1 MGFRLSFYN
10 IPKKLADKVQTVKSD
25 EELYSYEDDLKNE
38 EMLYDTAYSL
48 MSTFLGENGQY
59 VSRLFDAKLRIE
71 EDCFYG
77 KMNKEQFKNLIELAV
92 KNTMDTEKK
101 FKEKYKDEEKVKEE
115 LVRSYRYELDTLN
128 YVFETRIADEYK
140 WRICY
145 PYTWIEEIANYMFIY
160 KAFDWENNVIFVYG
174 G

>member
-1 MGFRLSFYN
+1 MGFRLSFYS
-10 IPKKLADKVQTVKSD
+10 IPKTLADKVQTVKSD
-25 EELYSYEDDLKNE
+25 EELYSYEDDLKRE

-48 MSTFLGENGQY
+48 MFTFLDENEQY

-77 KMNKEQFKNLIELAV
+77 KMNQEQFKKFIELAV
-92 KNTMDTEKK
+92 RNVMDTEKK
-101 FKEKYKDEEKVKEE
+101 FKEKYNDEEKVKEE

-160 KAFDWENNVIFVYG
+160 KTFDWNNNVIFVFG

>member
-10 IPKKLADKVQTVKSD
+10 IPKTLADKVQTVKSD

-48 MSTFLGENGQY
+48 MSTFLNEDEKY
-59 VSRLFDAKLRIE
+59 ISRLFNANLNIE

-92 KNTMDTEKK
+92 RDVMDTEKK

-115 LVRSYRYELDTLN
+115 LVRSYRYKLDTLN

-145 PYTWIEEIANYMFIY
+145 PYTWIEEIANYLFIY
-160 KAFDWENNVIFVYG
+160 KTFDWENNVIFVYG

>member
-1 MGFRLSFYN
+1 MGFRVSFYN
-10 IPKKLADKVQTVKSD
+10 IPKTLADKVQTVKSD
-25 EELYSYEDDLKNE
+25 EELFSYEEDLKKE

-48 MSTFLGENGQY
+48 MPTLLNEDEKY
-59 VSRLFDAKLRIE
+59 VSRLFNASLNIE

-77 KMNKEQFKNLIELAV
+77 KMDKQQFKNLIDLAII
-92 KNTMDTEKK
+92 KTMDTEKK
-101 FKEKYKDEEKVKEE
+101 IKEEYKDEEKVKEE
-115 LVRSYRYELDTLN
+115 LVRSYRYELNTLN
-128 YVFETRIADEYK
+128 YVFATRIADEYK

-160 KAFDWENNVIFVYG
+160 KTFDWENNVIFVFG

>member
-10 IPKKLADKVQTVKSD
+10 IPKTLADKVQTVKSD

-48 MSTFLGENGQY
+48 MPMFLGENGQY

-92 KNTMDTEKK
+92 RNVMDTEKK

-160 KAFDWENNVIFVYG
+160 KIFDWENNVIFVYG

>member
-1 MGFRLSFYN
+1 MGFRLTFYN
-10 IPKKLADKVQTVKSD
+10 IPKTLADKVQTVKSD
-25 EELYSYEDDLKNE
+25 EELYSYEDDLKRE
-38 EMLYDTAYSL
+38 KMLYDTAYSL
-48 MSTFLGENGQY
+48 VSTFLDENEQY

-77 KMNKEQFKNLIELAV
+77 KMNKEQFKEFIELAV
-92 KNTMDTEKK
+92 SNVMDTEKRYK
-101 FKEKYKDEEKVKEE
+101 DKYKDEEKVKEE
-115 LVRSYRYELDTLN
+115 LVRSYRFELDTLN
-128 YVFETRIADEYK
+128 HVFETRIADEYK

-160 KAFDWENNVIFVYG
+160 KTFDWQNNVIFVYG

>member
-48 MSTFLGENGQY
+48 MSMFLGENGQY

-160 KAFDWENNVIFVYG
+160 KIFDWENNVIFVYG

>member
-1 MGFRLSFYN
+1 MGFRISFYN
-10 IPKKLADKVQTVKSD
+10 IPKTLADKVQTVKSD
-25 EELYSYEDDLKNE
+25 EELFSYEKDLKREN
-38 EMLYDTAYSL
+38 MLYDTAYSL
-48 MSTFLGENGQY
+48 MSTFLDENEQY

-77 KMNKEQFKNLIELAV
+77 KMNKEQFKKFIELAV
-92 KNTMDTEKK
+92 RNVMDTEKRYK
-101 FKEKYKDEEKVKEE
+101 DKYKDEEKVKEE

-160 KAFDWENNVIFVYG
+160 KTFDWENNVIFVFG

>member
-10 IPKKLADKVQTVKSD
+10 IPKTLVDKVQTVKSD
-25 EELYSYEDDLKNE
+25 EELFSYEEDLKKE
-38 EMLYDTAYSL
+38 EMLYDTVYSL
-48 MSTFLGENGQY
+48 MSTFLNEDEKY
-59 VSRLFDAKLRIE
+59 ISRLFNANLNIE

-92 KNTMDTEKK
+92 RNVMDTEKN
-101 FKEKYKDEEKVKEE
+101 FKEKYKDEEEVKEE
-115 LVRSYRYELDTLN
+115 LVRSYRYELNTLN
-128 YVFETRIADEYK
+128 YVFDTHIADEYK

-145 PYTWIEEIANYMFIY
+145 AYTWTEEIANYLFIY
-160 KAFDWENNVIFVYG
+160 KTFDWENNVIFVYG

>member
-10 IPKKLADKVQTVKSD
+10 IPKTLADKVQTVRSD
-25 EELYSYEDDLKNE
+25 EELYSYEDDLKRE
-38 EMLYDTAYSL
+38 KMLYDTAYSFV
-48 MSTFLGENGQY
+48 STFLDENEQY

-77 KMNKEQFKNLIELAV
+77 KMNKEQFKEFIELAV
-92 KNTMDTEKK
+92 RNVMDTEKRY
-101 FKEKYKDEEKVKEE
+101 KEKYKDEEKVKEE

-160 KAFDWENNVIFVYG
+160 KTFDWQNNVIFVYG

>member
-10 IPKKLADKVQTVKSD
+10 IPKTLADKVQTVKSD
-25 EELYSYEDDLKNE
+25 EELFSYEEDLNKQQ
-38 EMLYDTAYSL
+38 MLYDTAYSL
-48 MSTFLGENGQY
+48 MPTLLNEDEKY
-59 VSRLFDAKLRIE
+59 VSRLFNTSLNIE

-77 KMNKEQFKNLIELAV
+77 KMDKQQFKNLIDLAITR
-92 KNTMDTEKK
+92 TMNTEKRL
-101 FKEKYKDEEKVKEE
+101 KEKYKDEEKVKEE
-115 LVRSYRYELDTLN
+115 LVRSYRYELNTLN
-128 YVFETRIADEYK
+128 HVFETRIADEYK

-160 KAFDWENNVIFVYG
+160 KTFDWENNVIFVFG

>member
-160 KAFDWENNVIFVYG
+160 KTFDWENNVIFVFG

>member
-10 IPKKLADKVQTVKSD
+10 IPKTLADKVQTVKSD

-48 MSTFLGENGQY
+48 MSTFLGENGRY
-59 VSRLFDAKLRIE
+59 VSRLFDANLRIE

-92 KNTMDTEKK
+92 KNTMDTEKR
-101 FKEKYKDEEKVKEE
+101 FKDKYKDEEKVKEE

-160 KAFDWENNVIFVYG
+160 KIFDWENNVIFVYG

>member
-10 IPKKLADKVQTVKSD
+10 IPKTLADKVQTVKSD

-92 KNTMDTEKK
+92 RNVMDTEKK

-160 KAFDWENNVIFVYG
+160 KIFDWENNVIFVYG

>member
-10 IPKKLADKVQTVKSD
+10 IPKTLADKVQTVKSD

-160 KAFDWENNVIFVYG
+160 KTFDWENNVIFVYG

>member
-10 IPKKLADKVQTVKSD
+10 IPKTLADKVQTVKSD

-48 MSTFLGENGQY
+48 MPTFLDENGQY
-59 VSRLFDAKLRIE
+59 VNRLFDAKLRIE

-92 KNTMDTEKK
+92 RNVMDTEKK

-145 PYTWIEEIANYMFIY
+145 PYTWIEEIANYLFIY
-160 KAFDWENNVIFVYG
+160 KTFDWENNVIFVYG

>member
-10 IPKKLADKVQTVKSD
+10 IPKTLADKVQTVKSD
-25 EELYSYEDDLKNE
+25 EELFSYEEDLKKE

-48 MSTFLGENGQY
+48 MPTLLNEDEKY
-59 VSRLFDAKLRIE
+59 VSRLFNASLGIE

-77 KMNKEQFKNLIELAV
+77 KMDKQQFKNLIDLAII
-92 KNTMDTEKK
+92 KTMDTEKRLN
-101 FKEKYKDEEKVKEE
+101 EKYNDEEKVKEE
-115 LVRSYRYELDTLN
+115 LVRSYRYELNTLN
-128 YVFETRIADEYK
+128 YVFDTHIADKYK

-145 PYTWIEEIANYMFIY
+145 PYTWIEEIANYMYIY
-160 KAFDWENNVIFVYG
+160 KTFDWENNVIFVYG

>member
-92 KNTMDTEKK
+92 RNVMDTEKN

-115 LVRSYRYELDTLN
+115 LVKSYRYELNTLN

-160 KAFDWENNVIFVYG
+160 KIFDWENNVIFVYG

>member
-160 KAFDWENNVIFVYG
+160 KTFDWENNVIFVYG

>member
-48 MSTFLGENGQY
+48 MPTFLGENEQY

-92 KNTMDTEKK
+92 SNVMDTEKK
-101 FKEKYKDEEKVKEE
+101 FKEEYKDEEKVKEE
-115 LVRSYRYELDTLN
+115 LVRSYRYELDTLD
-128 YVFETRIADEYK
+128 YVFKTRIADEYK

-145 PYTWIEEIANYMFIY
+145 AYNWIEEIANYMFIY
-160 KAFDWENNVIFVYG
+160 KTFDWENNVIFVYG

>member
-1 MGFRLSFYN
+1 M
-10 IPKKLADKVQTVKSD
+10 ADKVQTVKSD
-25 EELYSYEDDLKNE
+25 EELFSYEEDLKKE

-48 MSTFLGENGQY
+48 MSTFLDENEQY

-160 KAFDWENNVIFVYG
+160 KIFDWENNVIFVYG

>member
-25 EELYSYEDDLKNE
+25 EELYSYEDDLKRE
-38 EMLYDTAYSL
+38 VMLYDTAYSL
-48 MSTFLGENGQY
+48 MFAFLDEDKQY
-59 VSRLFDAKLRIE
+59 VSRLFDTKLRIE

-92 KNTMDTEKK
+92 RNVMDTEKRYK
-101 FKEKYKDEEKVKEE
+101 DKYKDEEKVKEE
-115 LVRSYRYELDTLN
+115 LVRSYRYELATLN

-160 KAFDWENNVIFVYG
+160 KTFDWENHVIFVYG

>member
-92 KNTMDTEKK
+92 RNVMDTEKK

-160 KAFDWENNVIFVYG
+160 KIFDWENNVIFVYG

>member
-10 IPKKLADKVQTVKSD
+10 ISKTLADKVQAVKSD
-25 EELYSYEDDLKNE
+25 EELFSYEKDLKKE
-38 EMLYDTAYSL
+38 QMLYDTAYSL
-48 MSTFLGENGQY
+48 MPTLLNEDEKY
-59 VSRLFDAKLRIE
+59 VSRLFNASLNIE
-71 EDCFYG
+71 KDCFYG

-92 KNTMDTEKK
+92 IDVMDTEKK
-101 FKEKYKDEEKVKEE
+101 FKENYKDEEKVKEE

-160 KAFDWENNVIFVYG
+160 KTFDWENNVIFVFG

>member
-10 IPKKLADKVQTVKSD
+10 IPKTLADKVQTVKSD
-25 EELYSYEDDLKNE
+25 EELYSYEDDLKRE
-38 EMLYDTAYSL
+38 KMLYDTAYSL
-48 MSTFLGENGQY
+48 VSTFLDENEQY

-77 KMNKEQFKNLIELAV
+77 KMNKEQFKEFIELAV
-92 KNTMDTEKK
+92 SNVMDTEKRL
-101 FKEKYKDEEKVKEE
+101 KEKYKDDEKVKEE
-115 LVRSYRYELDTLN
+115 LVRSYRFELNTLN
-128 YVFETRIADEYK
+128 HVFETRIADEYK

-160 KAFDWENNVIFVYG
+160 KTFDWENNVIFVFG

>member
-1 MGFRLSFYN
+1 MGFRLTFYN
-10 IPKKLADKVQTVKSD
+10 IPKTLADKVQTVKSD
-25 EELYSYEDDLKNE
+25 EELYSYEDDLKRE
-38 EMLYDTAYSL
+38 KMLYDTAYSL
-48 MSTFLGENGQY
+48 VSTFLDENEQY

-77 KMNKEQFKNLIELAV
+77 KMNKEQFKEFIELAV
-92 KNTMDTEKK
+92 RNVMDTEKRYK
-101 FKEKYKDEEKVKEE
+101 DKYKDDEKVKEE
-115 LVRSYRYELDTLN
+115 LVRSYRFELDTLN
-128 YVFETRIADEYK
+128 HVFETRIADEYK

-160 KAFDWENNVIFVYG
+160 KTFDWQNNVIFVFG

>member
-10 IPKKLADKVQTVKSD
+10 IPKELADKVQTVKSD
-25 EELYSYEDDLKNE
+25 EELFSYEKDLKKE

-48 MSTFLGENGQY
+48 MPTLLNEDEKY
-59 VSRLFDAKLRIE
+59 VSRLFNASLTIE
-71 EDCFYG
+71 GDCFYG

-92 KNTMDTEKK
+92 RNVMDTEKK

-115 LVRSYRYELDTLN
+115 LLESYRYELDTLN

-160 KAFDWENNVIFVYG
+160 KTFDWENNVIFVYG

>member
-1 MGFRLSFYN
+1 
-10 IPKKLADKVQTVKSD
+10 
-25 EELYSYEDDLKNE
+25 
-38 EMLYDTAYSL
+38 MLYDTAYSL
-48 MSTFLGENGQY
+48 MPTLLNEDEKY
-59 VSRLFDAKLRIE
+59 VSRLFNASLNIE

-92 KNTMDTEKK
+92 RNVMDTEKK

-128 YVFETRIADEYK
+128 HVFETRIADEYK

-160 KAFDWENNVIFVYG
+160 KIFDWENNVIFVYG

>member
-10 IPKKLADKVQTVKSD
+10 IPKKLADKVQTVKSN

-115 LVRSYRYELDTLN
+115 LVRSYRYELGTLN

-160 KAFDWENNVIFVYG
+160 KIFDWENNVIFVYG

>member
-10 IPKKLADKVQTVKSD
+10 IPKELADKVQTVKSD
-25 EELYSYEDDLKNE
+25 EELFSYEEDLKKE

-48 MSTFLGENGQY
+48 MLTLLNEDEKY
-59 VSRLFDAKLRIE
+59 VSRLFNASLNIE

-92 KNTMDTEKK
+92 RNVMDTEKK

-115 LVRSYRYELDTLN
+115 LLESYRFELDTLN

-160 KAFDWENNVIFVYG
+160 KTFDWKNNVIFVYG

>member
-10 IPKKLADKVQTVKSD
+10 IPKTLADKVQTVKSD

-38 EMLYDTAYSL
+38 KMLYDTAYSL
-48 MSTFLGENGQY
+48 IPTFLGENGQY

-92 KNTMDTEKK
+92 RNVMDTEKK
-101 FKEKYKDEEKVKEE
+101 FKEKYKDEEKVIEE
-115 LVRSYRYELDTLN
+115 LVRSYRYELNTLN
-128 YVFETRIADEYK
+128 YVFDTHIADEYK

-145 PYTWIEEIANYMFIY
+145 AYTWTEEIANYLFIY
-160 KAFDWENNVIFVYG
+160 KTFDWENNVIFVYG

>member
-10 IPKKLADKVQTVKSD
+10 IPKTLADKVQTVKSD

-48 MSTFLGENGQY
+48 MSTFLDENEQY

-101 FKEKYKDEEKVKEE
+101 FKEKYKDEEKVKEV

-145 PYTWIEEIANYMFIY
+145 PYTWIEEIANYIFIY
-160 KAFDWENNVIFVYG
+160 KIFDWENNVIFVYG

>member
-92 KNTMDTEKK
+92 RNVMDTEKK
-101 FKEKYKDEEKVKEE
+101 FKEKYEDEEKVKEE

-160 KAFDWENNVIFVYG
+160 KTFDWENHVIFVYG